1 MVSDVLNNKDRCCGC
16 TACANIC
23 PQQCIQMSPDEEGFL
38 YPQINEYRCVGCNL
52 CDKVCPVKTPF
63 DIPSRKVSTVVV
75 RSKDSDNLRKST
87 SGGVFKSL
95 AEYVLKQ
102 NGVVC
107 AAAYEENLKVK
118 HLLITED
125 EYDDRVLSR
134 IRGSKYVQSNIG
146 DCYFRIKQ
154 YLKLG
159 RQVLFVGTPCQ
170 VSGLKKYLLTEYDN
184 LLTVDLVCHG
194 TPSPKL
200 WEKYVAFYENKMK
213 SKITAATFRSKKYG
227 YHSGGFME
235 LHFENKKIYRCSGR
249 VDYMLKSFF
258 EEICSRPI
266 CYDCPFKGIN
276 RVSDLTLYD
285 CWHFS
290 NLISGISD
298 DDLGYTNV
306 VIQSV
311 KGKKYIDLLSNTLE
325 IYNVDTEL
333 AKKLDGPMIDNCPKP
348 HPMRNEF
355 YKEIDEVS
363 LPEHINKYIPIT
375 RKDYYIEWI
384 KKILYSV
391 GVLQRTKSKR

>member
-1 MVSDVLNNKDRCCGC
+1 M
-16 TACANIC
+16 
-23 PQQCIQMSPDEEGFL
+23 
-38 YPQINEYRCVGCNL
+38 
-52 CDKVCPVKTPF
+52 
-63 DIPSRKVSTVVV
+63 
-75 RSKDSDNLRKST
+75 
-87 SGGVFKSL
+87 
-95 AEYVLKQ
+95 
-102 NGVVC
+102 
-107 AAAYEENLKVK
+107 
-118 HLLITED
+118 
-125 EYDDRVLSR
+125 
-134 IRGSKYVQSNIG
+134 
-146 DCYFRIKQ
+146 
-154 YLKLG
+154 
-159 RQVLFVGTPCQ
+159 
-170 VSGLKKYLLTEYDN
+170 
-184 LLTVDLVCHG
+184 
-194 TPSPKL
+194 
-200 WEKYVAFYENKMK
+200 
-213 SKITAATFRSKKYG
+213 
-227 YHSGGFME
+227 
-235 LHFENKKIYRCSGR
+235 
-249 VDYMLKSFF
+249 
-258 EEICSRPI
+258 
-266 CYDCPFKGIN
+266 
-276 RVSDLTLYD
+276 TLYD